1 NVPVAPY
8 NTISF
13 GQDQTTG
20 YLRLT
25 IKMDGRVRFK
35 VNTYLSR
42 RYHLYVKCPAFISL
56 GGPTTGILVG
66 NGVKFQL
73 SQRCSVTV

>member
-1 NVPVAPY
+1 NL
-8 NTISF
+8 
-13 GQDQTTG
+13 GQDQASG
-20 YLRLT
+20 NLRLT

-35 VNTYLSR
+35 LSTYISA